1 MKMGYLRVSTAEQKL
16 DLQRDALTKAGCEQL
31 YEDVISSMQWER
43 PGLARAVDHLRQGDT
58 FVVWKLDRLGRN
70 VKALTAFIEQ
80 LKGRGVAFQSLQDG
94 IDTSTAL
101 GQFFFH
107 VLGALAELERSL
119 LVERTQA
126 GLAAAR
132 ARGRVGG
139 RPRKM
144 TPERIRQ
151 AMGMMAVAGRNASA
165 VARTLG
171 ITRAVLYRYVQANG
185 VLTLLG
191 HAILTGKQGQPDDLA
206 EAAD

>member
-1 MKMGYLRVSTAEQKL
+1 MKIGYLRVSTAEQKL
-16 DLQRDALTKAGCEQL
+16 DLQRDALLKAGCEQL
-31 YEDVISSMQWER
+31 YEDVISSTRWER
-43 PGLARAVDHLRQGDT
+43 PGLAQALDHLRKDDQ
-58 FVVWKLDRLGRN
+58 FVVWKLDRLGRS
-70 VKALTAFIEQ
+70 VKGLTAFMEQ
-80 LKGRGVAFQSLQDG
+80 LKGLGVAFQSVQDG

-107 VLGALAELERSL
+107 VLGALAELERAL

-144 TPERIRQ
+144 TPEKLTI
-151 AMGMMAVAGRNASA
+151 ALAGMTAPTHNASA
-165 VARTLG
+165 IARLVG
-171 ITRAVLYRYVQANG
+171 INRTVLYRYVQADG
-185 VLTLLG
+185 HLTPLGQALLG
-191 HAILTGKQGQPDDLA
+191 GHGNA

>member
-1 MKMGYLRVSTAEQKL
+1 MKIGYLRVSTAEQKL
-16 DLQRDALTKAGCEQL
+16 DLQRDALLKAGCQQL
-31 YEDVISSMQWER
+31 YEDVISSTRWER
-43 PGLARAVDHLRQGDT
+43 PGLARALDHLRADDT
-58 FVVWKLDRLGRN
+58 FVVWKLDRLGRS
-70 VKALTAFIEQ
+70 VKGLTAFMAQ
-80 LKGRGVAFQSLQDG
+80 LTGMGVAFQSVQDG

-107 VLGALAELERSL
+107 VLGALAELERAL

-144 TPERIRQ
+144 TPEKLKIAWD
-151 AMGMMAVAGRNASA
+151 AMAAPIHNASA
-165 VARTLG
+165 IARLVG
-171 ITRAVLYRYVQANG
+171 INRTVLYRYVGADG
-185 VLTLLG
+185 RLTLLG
-191 HAILTGKQGQPDDLA
+191 QALLGRHDASQA

>member
-1 MKMGYLRVSTAEQKL
+1 M
-16 DLQRDALTKAGCEQL
+16 
-31 YEDVISSMQWER
+31 I
-43 PGLARAVDHLRQGDT
+43 T
-58 FVVWKLDRLGRN
+58 FVVWKLDRLGRS
-70 VKALTAFIEQ
+70 VKGLTAFMEQ
-80 LKGRGVAFQSLQDG
+80 LKGLGVAFQSVQDG

-144 TPERIRQ
+144 TPEKLKDCP
-151 AMGMMAVAGRNASA
+151 GMRWRRPPTTPAPLRALVGIN
-165 VARTLG
+165 RT
-171 ITRAVLYRYVQANG
+171 VLYRYVGADGRLTPLGQA
-185 VLTLLG
+185 LLRRQD
-191 HAILTGKQGQPDDLA
+191 TQA
-206 EAAD
+206 EAAAD